1 MEGLIVVGIIGI
13 IALLVAWILMP
24 FFILGTNK
32 RLETANS
39 HLSTQNGW
47 LDTLVNGS
55 AKDSRIDLL
64 QKVEE
69 LKQINKENLEIQ
81 KRILAMLEK

>member
-1 MEGLIVVGIIGI
+1 MEVLIVVGIIGI

-32 RLETANS
+32 RLDAANA
-39 HLSTQNGW
+39 HLSTHNNW
-47 LDTLVNGS
+47 LDTLVNGA
-55 AKDSRIDLL
+55 AKDSRRDLL
-64 QKVEE
+64 EKVEE